1 MRLEKIQ
8 DHISLLDNLNKG
20 DILIFSKNEFADD
33 IKIMPD
39 NIYWVNYRNNTVVS
53 LKSFNKGEKKF
64 DYNVVKPGA
73 IAALSKYEKS
83 LQAWIFAK

>member
-64 DYNVVKPGA
+64 DYNELKQDFWY
-73 IAALSKYEKS
+73 ILRLSLYLSGYED
-83 LQAWIFAK
+83 